1 MKNTN
6 YPLDDGKQIAAI
18 ELGNRLTADYSV
30 VFIHGWLDNA
40 ASFIQVMRLMH
51 TIKPNLHLVALDLPG
66 HGLSSHKD
74 PDNFY
79 PFHDYIDDLYRFLH
93 EIPATK
99 RILVG
104 HSLGALITS
113 CYSAAFP
120 EQVAA
125 LVQIEGVGPLAEE
138 GQNAT
143 ERLRRGVKSRERIRR
158 KTSRSLANKEQA
170 FGLRSIS
177 TGVEKDLIAPIVE
190 RDLRYDQIECS
201 WFWRHDPK
209 LKSDSLYRMTN
220 EQAATLTGDIQCPH
234 RIILGDQGVEY
245 LKNIGGNEAITH
257 TVSGAHHCHLESSDA
272 VVKIILDLVNKI

>member
-1 MKNTN
+1 MKYTH
-6 YPLDDGKQIAAI
+6 YPLDGGKQIAAI
-18 ELGNRLTADYSV
+18 ELGSALTADHSV

-40 ASFIQVMRLMH
+40 ASFIQVMQLMH
-51 TIKPNLHLVALDLPG
+51 TVQPNLHLVAIDLPG

-79 PFHDYIDDLYRFLH
+79 PFHDYVDDLYRFLH

-99 RILVG
+99 RFLVG

-120 EQVAA
+120 EHVAG
-125 LVQIEGVGPLAEE
+125 LVQIEGMGPLAEQ

-143 ERLRRGVKSRERIRR
+143 ERLRRGVKSRARIRR
-158 KTSRSLANKEQA
+158 KTGRSLANKEQA
-170 FGLRSIS
+170 LVLRSMS
-177 TGVEKDLIAPIVE
+177 TGVEKGLIAPIVE
-190 RDLRYDQIECS
+190 RDLRYDEIECS

-209 LKSDSLYRMTN
+209 LKSDSLYRMTF
-220 EQAATLTGDIQCPH
+220 EQAETLTGDIQCPH
-234 RIILGDQGVEY
+234 RIILGDQGFEY
-245 LKNIGGNEAITH
+245 LKNIGSNEANTDIVT
-257 TVSGAHHCHLESSDA
+257 GAHHCHLESSEA